1 MCFLVSFAHI
11 NFAMTEQRFLKLE
24 KFEVLHSIGSGGFSK
39 VYLIRDR
46 ETGQH
51 YAAKVSLFMV
61 DESTKNQ
68 NETLA
73 LFREVNLISM
83 LDHPS
88 IIKFIGFSEKSFEG
102 DPTPTIVT
110 EYASNGSL
118 YDILDMEKSGLSLK
132 EWNDTKKLIIIYGIA
147 KRNVISS

>member
-1 MCFLVSFAHI
+1 
-11 NFAMTEQRFLKLE
+11 MTEHRFLKLE

-73 LFREVNLISM
+73 LFGVGF
-83 LDHPS
+83 PFQ
-88 IIKFIGFSEKSFEG
+88 IKFVKC
-102 DPTPTIVT
+102 
-110 EYASNGSL
+110 
-118 YDILDMEKSGLSLK
+118 
-132 EWNDTKKLIIIYGIA
+132 
-147 KRNVISS
+147 